1 MKAMILAAGK
11 GTRVQPLTY
20 DIPKP
25 MIPLVRKPVLESI
38 VELLRHHGIDQI
50 VINTSHLAPTIED
63 YFRDGAAWGV
73 EIAYSFEGYVEA
85 GKIRAQALG
94 SAGGMKRIQD
104 FSGFFEDTFLVL
116 CGDALIDLDIGAAV
130 AFHRKKGALAT
141 IVMKDVPAEEVCK
154 YGVVQTDRDGQ
165 ILQFQEKPPAH
176 EAVST
181 TINTGIYIFEPRI
194 FDHIPTGE
202 TYDIGGQLFPD
213 LVRKGLPFYGV
224 TLPFQWLDIGSIT
237 DFWHATRTLL
247 AVGFEGYSL
256 PGRDFG
262 NGLRCGANV
271 RMNRERVAIR
281 GPVYI
286 GGSCEIGDGSVIEGP
301 TVIGPGS
308 IVEPGAEIRE
318 CLIDDYTK
326 ITSVARLE
334 GLIISHG
341 HCIKP
346 DGTFFSHR
354 QADLAWLIDD
364 ARHLQRLSEDHNL
377 LVQLAKQTEMEPGRT
392 R

>member
-11 GTRVQPLTY
+11 GTRVQPLTFE
-20 DIPKP
+20 IPKP
-25 MIPLVRKPVLESI
+25 MIPLARKPVLESI
-38 VELLRHHGIDQI
+38 IELLHGHGVDQI

-63 YFRDGAAWGV
+63 YFRDGSAWGV
-73 EIAYSFEGYVEA
+73 EIAYSFEGYIDA
-85 GKIRAQALG
+85 GEIRAQALG

-104 FSGFFEDTFLVL
+104 FSGFFDDTFLVL

-130 AFHRKKGALAT
+130 SFHRDKGALAT
-141 IVMKDVPAEEVCK
+141 IVMKDVPADEVCK
-154 YGVVQTDRDGQ
+154 YGVVQTDHDGR
-165 ILQFQEKPPAH
+165 ILQFQEKPPVQ

-181 TINTGIYIFEPRI
+181 TINTGIYVFEPAI
-194 FDHIPTGE
+194 FDHIPSGE

-224 TLPFQWLDIGSIT
+224 TLPFQWLDIGSIS
-237 DFWHATRTLL
+237 DFWHATRTVLSG
-247 AVGFEGYSL
+247 GFKGYAL
-256 PGRDFG
+256 PGQDRG
-262 NGLRCGANV
+262 NGLRCGVNV
-271 RMNRERVAIR
+271 RMNPERVTIR

-286 GGSCEIGDGSVIEGP
+286 GGSCEIGDGSMIEGP

-308 IVEPGAEIRE
+308 VVEAGAEIRE

-334 GLIISHG
+334 GLIVSHG
-341 HCIKP
+341 QCIRP
-346 DGTFFSHR
+346 DGTFFSHQ

-377 LVQLAKQTEMEPGRT
+377 LVQLAKQSGMQTGRNA
-392 R
+392 

>member
-1 MKAMILAAGK
+1 MKAMVLAAGK

-38 VELLRHHGIDQI
+38 IELLRSHEVDQI
-50 VINTSHLAPTIED
+50 VINTSHLAPTLEA

-73 EIAYSFEGYVEA
+73 EIAYSFEGHIET
-85 GKIRAQALG
+85 GQIRAEALG
-94 SAGGMKRIQD
+94 SAGGMKRIQE
-104 FSGFFEDTFLVL
+104 FSGFFDDTFVVL
-116 CGDALIDLDIGAAV
+116 CGDALIDLDITAAV
-130 AFHRKKGALAT
+130 ALHKKKRALAT
-141 IVMKDVPAEEVCK
+141 IVMKDVPKEEVYK
-154 YGVVQTDRDGQ
+154 YGVVQTTQDGR
-165 ILQFQEKPPAH
+165 ILHFQEKPDPQ

-181 TINTGIYIFEPRI
+181 TINTGIYIFEPEI
-194 FDHIPTGE
+194 FDHIPAGE

-213 LVRKGLPFYGV
+213 LVRKQLPFYGV

-237 DFWHATRTLL
+237 DFWHATRTILSG
-247 AVGFEGYSL
+247 GFAGYQL
-256 PGRDFG
+256 PGRDMG
-262 NGLRCGANV
+262 HGLRAGINL
-271 RMNRERVAIR
+271 RMNRNKVSIK

-286 GGSCEIGDGSVIEGP
+286 GGSCEIGDDAVIEGP
-301 TVIGPGS
+301 TVIGSGS
-308 IVEPGAEIRE
+308 IVEPGALIRE

-334 GLIISHG
+334 GLMVSHG

-354 QADLAWLIDD
+354 ETDLSWLIDD

-377 LVQLAKQTEMEPGRT
+377 LLQFARQANEAPGAT
-392 R
+392 T

>member
-1 MKAMILAAGK
+1 MKAMVLAAGK

-20 DIPKP
+20 DVPKP

-38 VELLRHHGIDQI
+38 IELLRHYGVDEL

-63 YFRDGAAWGV
+63 YFRDGSAWGV
-73 EIAYSFEGYVEA
+73 EIAYSFEGFLET
-85 GKIRAQALG
+85 GEIRAQALG
-94 SAGGMKRIQD
+94 SAGGMKRVQEFSD
-104 FSGFFEDTFLVL
+104 FFDDTFVVL

-130 AFHRKKGALAT
+130 AFHKSKGALAT
-141 IVMKDVPAEEVCK
+141 IVMKDVSREEVHK
-154 YGVVQTDRDGQ
+154 YGVVQTNDGGR
-165 ILQFQEKPPAH
+165 ILQFQEKPTAQ

-181 TINTGIYIFEPRI
+181 TINTGIYIFEPTI
-194 FDHIPTGE
+194 FEHIPTGR
-202 TYDIGGQLFPD
+202 TYDIGGELFPD

-237 DFWHATRTLL
+237 DFWHATRSVL
-247 AVGFEGYSL
+247 AGEFRGYRL
-256 PGRDFG
+256 PGRDLG
-262 NGLRCGANV
+262 NGLRCGGNV
-271 RMNRERVAIR
+271 RINRERVHIH

-286 GGSCEIGDGSVIEGP
+286 GGSCDIGDGAVIEGP

-308 IVEPGAEIRE
+308 VVEPGAELRE
-318 CLIDDYTK
+318 CLVDDYTK

-334 GLIISHG
+334 RLIISHG

-354 QADLAWLIDD
+354 EADLSWLIDD

-377 LVQLAKQTEMEPGRT
+377 LLQLARQSNPAAGTPS
-392 R
+392 